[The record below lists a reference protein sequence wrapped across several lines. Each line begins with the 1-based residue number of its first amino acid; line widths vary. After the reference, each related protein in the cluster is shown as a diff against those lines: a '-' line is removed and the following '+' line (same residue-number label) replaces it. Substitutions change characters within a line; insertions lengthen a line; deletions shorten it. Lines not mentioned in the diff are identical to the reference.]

1 MANCIDNNDNTNGID
16 IEEVDTTGDSR
27 CGGDGRSSLAMRCTD
42 EMSGNSDVLRRLDG
56 CLKTGHDIQKYDG
69 ITVCV
74 KCGQVFRDSGDM
86 LRADPTQTYAC
97 NHDPDGKKAYI
108 RGIHGS
114 KDTFATAKRFNTA
127 VLDTLVSSLSL
138 GKHIQDLAVEKY
150 KTLIATHFRCA
161 TLTTKRVLSAI
172 CLYITLISE
181 GNIVTIGHIC
191 NAVNCTPYEF
201 NRVYNQVIK
210 EFPDFRP
217 EQMPIESLVPV
228 VLSEANIDK
237 TERKALEE
245 KVAKILELER
255 ECWLIEGRTPTHI
268 IYAAT
273 FLAWKSIKPY
283 ERRKVKLTEF
293 CRQMGIEYKHTT
305 CERVTELFNAIKRLA
320 AQLVTYRTVA
330 ITKSNISIH
339 LDRVLQY
346 QSSLVFD
353 YNQQMKRNLIANG
366 MSSSDDNDPN
376 HKSGDWVHMFK
387 KRSKCKAKTNESES
401 AVDLTKSDEEMS
413 DSEINKY
420 LRSDR
425 EIKMIKKLKKYATD
439 PSDV

>member
-1 MANCIDNNDNTNGID
+1 MANCIDKKDNTNGID

-27 CGGDGRSSLAMRCTD
+27 CRGDGGSSLAMRCTD
-42 EMSGNSDVLRRLDG
+42 EMSGNSDALRRLDG

-74 KCGQVFRDSGDM
+74 NCGQVFRDSGDL

-237 TERKALEE
+237 TERKVGVLGFNVFRIHFIDSMFCVWLLGSGGEGGEDLGVGEGVLADRGPDAHSHHIRGHIPGLE
-245 KVAKILELER
+245 
-255 ECWLIEGRTPTHI
+255 
-268 IYAAT
+268 
-273 FLAWKSIKPY
+273 
-283 ERRKVKLTEF
+283 
-293 CRQMGIEYKHTT
+293 
-305 CERVTELFNAIKRLA
+305 
-320 AQLVTYRTVA
+320 
-330 ITKSNISIH
+330 
-339 LDRVLQY
+339 
-346 QSSLVFD
+346 
-353 YNQQMKRNLIANG
+353 
-366 MSSSDDNDPN
+366 
-376 HKSGDWVHMFK
+376 VH
-387 KRSKCKAKTNESES
+387 
-401 AVDLTKSDEEMS
+401 
-413 DSEINKY
+413 
-420 LRSDR
+420 
-425 EIKMIKKLKKYATD
+425 
-439 PSDV
+439 